1 MPTADSA
8 KASRS
13 AAPSQLHAQY
23 RGNVA

>member
-8 KASRS
+8 KALRD